1 MNRVEEAKRILS
13 DNKNDN
19 LTIGEIVEILSISGS
34 TSRSQF
40 SRAKQKLI
48 QEIERI

>member
-1 MNRVEEAKRILS
+1 MPGNIITLFVEGYDHE
-13 DNKNDN
+13 
-19 LTIGEIVEILSISGS
+19 EIAEILSISGS

-48 QEIERI
+48 REFERK